1 MLEVRVE
8 VWLARVKGHPQVI
21 TRSSQGSRMS
31 VYLSYLQVPEKK
43 EKEKRKTDEV
53 TVIDVTSER
62 AGLRFT

>member
-1 MLEVRVE
+1 
-8 VWLARVKGHPQVI
+8 
-21 TRSSQGSRMS
+21 MS